1 MFPDFEQSGEYI
13 IIDKKT
19 GKAKI
24 RRKNTNGIVIEVEA
38 DESYDLKTRR
48 STLVD
53 KSPVRRQSETKAQ
66 LLEREREIEELNK
79 DREKI

>member
-1 MFPDFEQSGEYI
+1 MRQALVQNEQQNLFPDFEQSGEYI

-24 RRKNTNGIVIEVEA
+24 RRKNTNGVVIELDA

-48 STLVD
+48 GTLVE
-53 KSPVRRQSETKAQ
+53 KSPVRR
-66 LLEREREIEELNK
+66 
-79 DREKI
+79 